1 MLVSSNTIWY
11 TFDKMF
17 ERNINMVLDNI
28 ECGKFTV
35 DKFFDVRY
43 GSEKYFEYI
52 GREAYRALQKLLYS
66 DDVER
71 FNAFFETVKEHWK
84 GISVRIKRADDVY
97 RDAYIKVRKKAKIV
111 CGEQLW
117 DMEFYDIDTLTH
129 AYENVNDRIGRYK
142 TLLGMVNV
150 DYFCYEHGKGETD
163 FIRIVNGQERLLYSV
178 SLDELRRAVACGH
191 VDKADEDILISA

>member
-52 GREAYRALQKLLYS
+52 GREAYRALQKLLNVLMLFLKRLRNTGRGYLS
-66 DDVER
+66 ELS
-71 FNAFFETVKEHWK
+71 APMMCTVMRISRLEKRQRLCAVNSY
-84 GISVRIKRADDVY
+84 GIWSFMI
-97 RDAYIKVRKKAKIV
+97 
-111 CGEQLW
+111 
-117 DMEFYDIDTLTH
+117 
-129 AYENVNDRIGRYK
+129 
-142 TLLGMVNV
+142 
-150 DYFCYEHGKGETD
+150 
-163 FIRIVNGQERLLYSV
+163 S
-178 SLDELRRAVACGH
+178 
-191 VDKADEDILISA
+191 ILSRMRMRM